1 MPLQVFEEV
10 QLEEK
15 LPKMI
20 PGLPPLPHQFP
31 NHAMLP
37 LLQQAWLSRAN
48 TSVANSFIQ
57 SQLNLGQPPQFSFP
71 HPFLPAAPT
80 ASSPVD
86 HQDTLK
92 RLEEAEDL
100 SLAKRTKR
108 EEAVCPICSITMRW
122 EELPDHF
129 QTELRCLEN
138 IRSLSPITRPASS
151 TSSRPFSSSP
161 NKSLSISPSSPAGHL
176 ENRWQRF
183 ERIRT
188 KRRERIGAKVSRQQ
202 SESGVEKET
211 GEVDIDIGDS
221 VSDCGSGAGSDGE
234 QSSSGQQLH
243 NAYTEADVLRAQNM
257 EIEETV
263 DEAPCSSI
271 TCPSCSSKMNPPV
284 LNISC
289 WHLKCERCWLKAVG
303 TEKGCSTCNSPV
315 SVKDLRRV
323 QL

>member
-1 MPLQVFEEV
+1 
-10 QLEEK
+10 
-15 LPKMI
+15 MI

-31 NHAMLP
+31 SHAMLP

-57 SQLNLGQPPQFSFP
+57 SHLNLGQPPQFPFP
-71 HPFLPAAPT
+71 HPFLPTPPAT
-80 ASSPVD
+80 SSPVD
-86 HQDTLK
+86 HQETLK

-122 EELPDHF
+122 QELPDHF

-138 IRSLSPITRPASS
+138 SRSLSPITRPASS
-151 TSSRPFSSSP
+151 SSSSRPFSSSP
-161 NKSLSISPSSPAGHL
+161 NKSLSISPSSPGHL

-202 SESGVEKET
+202 REGDGMEKE
-211 GEVDIDIGDS
+211 GEADIDIGDS
-221 VSDCGSGAGSDGE
+221 VSDCGSGTGSDGE

-243 NAYTEADVLRAQNM
+243 NVYTEADVLRAQNM
-257 EIEETV
+257 ETEEMG
-263 DEAPCSSI
+263 DEIASSSI
-271 TCPSCSSKMNPPV
+271 VCPSCSSKMSPPV

-303 TEKGCSTCNSPV
+303 TEKGCTTCNSPV

>member
-1 MPLQVFEEV
+1 
-10 QLEEK
+10 
-15 LPKMI
+15 MI

-80 ASSPVD
+80 TSSPVD

-100 SLAKRTKR
+100 SLAKRSKR

-122 EELPDHF
+122 HELPDHF

-151 TSSRPFSSSP
+151 SSSSRPFSSSP
-161 NKSLSISPSSPAGHL
+161 NKSLSLSPSSPGHL

-183 ERIRT
+183 ERIRS

-202 SESGVEKET
+202 SRDCMEKE
-211 GEVDIDIGDS
+211 GEADIDIGDS
-221 VSDCGSGAGSDGE
+221 VSDCGSGTGGSDGE

-243 NAYTEADVLRAQNM
+243 NVYTEADVLRAQNM
-257 EIEETV
+257 ETEETGA
-263 DEAPCSSI
+263 EIACSSI
-271 TCPSCSSKMNPPV
+271 TCPSCSSKMSPPV

-303 TEKGCSTCNSPV
+303 TEKGCTTCSSPA

-323 QL
+323 HV